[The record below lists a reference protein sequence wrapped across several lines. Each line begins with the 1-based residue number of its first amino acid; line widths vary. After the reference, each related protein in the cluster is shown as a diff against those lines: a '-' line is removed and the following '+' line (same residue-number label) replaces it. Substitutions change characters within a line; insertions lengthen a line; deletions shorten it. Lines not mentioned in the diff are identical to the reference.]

1 MLGELEA
8 GHELHIFAGKQGP
21 LKSVHPEIHRLNLLK
36 QTTFPPPC
44 LGLRSLHAAI
54 QHPGAFAISA
64 RYGRACSLS
73 RLLPAL
79 ASCREL
85 RNFDIIHAHFGTN
98 GLKAVALRE
107 LGITQG
113 KIITTFYGQDV
124 THYPRKHGSDCYR
137 ELFAQGD
144 WFLGISQHLVDLV
157 CRLGCN
163 PAKISKL
170 HIGVQSTDFDFR
182 PRTIGPG
189 EPIRLLTV
197 ARLTEKK
204 GLEYAIRAVARIKKQ
219 SPALEYRILGEGP
232 LRGQL
237 ERLVRQLGMEKHIQ
251 LSGAV
256 PHDQVRTACAHAH
269 LFILPSVTARNG
281 DQEGQALVLQEAQ
294 ASGLPVLAT
303 RHDGIPEGVLDGQ
316 SGFLVPERDVDA
328 LAERLSFLLTHP
340 GLWPEMGKAGH
351 RFVGEKFDNAQL
363 TKCLLNTYH
372 DLLGH

>member
-1 MLGELEA
+1 
-8 GHELHIFAGKQGP
+8 
-21 LKSVHPEIHRLNLLK
+21 
-36 QTTFPPPC
+36 
-44 LGLRSLHAAI
+44 
-54 QHPGAFAISA
+54 
-64 RYGRACSLS
+64 
-73 RLLPAL
+73 
-79 ASCREL
+79 
-85 RNFDIIHAHFGTN
+85 
-98 GLKAVALRE
+98 
-107 LGITQG
+107 
-113 KIITTFYGQDV
+113 
-124 THYPRKHGSDCYR
+124 
-137 ELFAQGD
+137 
-144 WFLGISQHLVDLV
+144 
-157 CRLGCN
+157 
-163 PAKISKL
+163 
-170 HIGVQSTDFDFR
+170 
-182 PRTIGPG
+182 
-189 EPIRLLTV
+189 
-197 ARLTEKK
+197 
-204 GLEYAIRAVARIKKQ
+204 
-219 SPALEYRILGEGP
+219 
-232 LRGQL
+232 
-237 ERLVRQLGMEKHIQ
+237 MEKHIQ

>member
-1 MLGELEA
+1 MRIAFLVGVFPRFSETFILNQMLGVLEA

-124 THYPRKHGSDCYR
+124 GSMAVIATGSFLRKVTGFWASASTWWTW
-137 ELFAQGD
+137 FAD
-144 WFLGISQHLVDLV
+144 SAV
-157 CRLGCN
+157 
-163 PAKISKL
+163 
-170 HIGVQSTDFDFR
+170 TR
-182 PRTIGPG
+182 PRSANCTSASNPRTSISG
-189 EPIRLLTV
+189 
-197 ARLTEKK
+197 
-204 GLEYAIRAVARIKKQ
+204 Q
-219 SPALEYRILGEGP
+219 
-232 LRGQL
+232 GQL
-237 ERLVRQLGMEKHIQ
+237 DLANQ
-251 LSGAV
+251 S
-256 PHDQVRTACAHAH
+256 ACS
-269 LFILPSVTARNG
+269 PSP
-281 DQEGQALVLQEAQ
+281 D
-294 ASGLPVLAT
+294 
-303 RHDGIPEGVLDGQ
+303 
-316 SGFLVPERDVDA
+316 
-328 LAERLSFLLTHP
+328 
-340 GLWPEMGKAGH
+340 
-351 RFVGEKFDNAQL
+351 
-363 TKCLLNTYH
+363 
-372 DLLGH
+372 